1 MTIASSVVD
10 EVTAHATEC
19 QPLECC
25 GLLLG
30 TSDHITQAVRSPNI
44 ADSPTRFLLDPRTHI
59 EARTE
64 RPGTRDCRSSVST
77 THTLTRSRI
86 RRPPIS
92 RGRVPG
98 CVHLIVGFVDGKA
111 EVRLFNYPGRKRE

>member
-30 TSDHITQAVRSPNI
+30 TSDHIAGGSI
-44 ADSPTRFLLDPRTHI
+44 AKYRRVPRDFCSTT
-59 EARTE
+59 ARTSRLDE
-64 RPGTRDCRSSVST
+64 RPGIGDADHRFHHSHPHSQPYPSATDLAEAAYPQQRSPYCGICR
-77 THTLTRSRI
+77 
-86 RRPPIS
+86 
-92 RGRVPG
+92 
-98 CVHLIVGFVDGKA
+98 
-111 EVRLFNYPGRKRE
+111 RKG